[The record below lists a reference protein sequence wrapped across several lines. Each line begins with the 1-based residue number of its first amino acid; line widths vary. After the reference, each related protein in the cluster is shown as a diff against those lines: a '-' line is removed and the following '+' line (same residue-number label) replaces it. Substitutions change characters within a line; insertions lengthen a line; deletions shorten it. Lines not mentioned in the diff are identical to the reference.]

1 MRYYKHVENNFL
13 IYIGTG
19 DGVGTEINKTEYN
32 SISSIINNKPADNE
46 THYYMLNDETLE
58 YEALERSEPIIL
70 PEPTYT
76 LDEAATLLAQEV
88 NA

>member
-46 THYYMLNDETLE
+46 THYYMLNAETLE